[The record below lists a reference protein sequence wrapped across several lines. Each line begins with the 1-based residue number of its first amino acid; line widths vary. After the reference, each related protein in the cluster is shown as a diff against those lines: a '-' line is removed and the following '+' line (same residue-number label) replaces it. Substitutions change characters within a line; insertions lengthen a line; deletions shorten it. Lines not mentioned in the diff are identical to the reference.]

1 MNVRRV
7 FSTIDAHG
15 GGQPLRIITSGVPSL
30 RGSTYRARRES
41 LRRDHDSIR
50 TTLLH
55 EPRGHA
61 DMYGAV
67 LLTPSVDEADFGV
80 VFMTNEGYSTMCGH
94 GIIAL
99 TTALIDTGTVAVQE
113 GDTRITFETPAGLIS
128 ARASVSDGRVRDVR
142 FRNVPAFRLAH
153 KLPVEVAGTAL
164 EIDVAYGG
172 AWYAQ
177 VEASRLG
184 IQLDRMP
191 TREVG
196 ALGMAVKAA
205 VSNALDVVHPVNPDL
220 SGLYGTTFYERRDGD
235 PLSLRTT
242 TIYARGAV
250 DRSPCGTGT
259 SALVAS
265 LASDG
270 EFQVGDTLVNEG
282 PAGTVFTGRLVVGTQ
297 VGDLPGAVTEIAGR
311 GAVTGLHQF
320 VVEADDQVG
329 SGFLLR

>member
-1 MNVRRV
+1 MQVRRV

-15 GGQPLRIITSGVPSL
+15 GGQPLRIITSGVPHL
-30 RGSTYRARRES
+30 QGGTYRARREY
-41 LRRDHDSIR
+41 LRQHHDSVR
-50 TTLLH
+50 TLLLH

-67 LLTPSVDEADFGV
+67 LLTPTIEGADFGV

-99 TTALIDTGTVAVQE
+99 TTALIDTGAVAVQE
-113 GDTRITFETPAGLIS
+113 GDTRITFETPAGLIN

-142 FRNVPAFRLAH
+142 FRNVPAFRLAAA
-153 KLPVEVAGTAL
+153 LPVNVNG
-164 EIDVAYGG
+164 IDIPVDVSYGG

-177 VEASRLG
+177 VDAARLEVN
-184 IQLDRMP
+184 LAKTP
-191 TREVG
+191 VREIA

-205 VSNALDVVHPVNPDL
+205 VSNAIDVVHPDDPDI
-220 SGLYGTTFYERRDGD
+220 SGLYGTTFFEPRGGDG
-235 PLSLRTT
+235 LTLRTA

-265 LASDG
+265 LAADG
-270 EFQVGDTLVNEG
+270 RIGVGDTLVNEG
-282 PAGTVFTGRLVVGTQ
+282 PCGTVFTGRVVVSTN
-297 VGDLPGAVTEIAGR
+297 VGQHPAVVTEIAGR

-320 VVEADDQVG
+320 LIDPDDQVG
-329 SGFLLR
+329 NGFLLR

>member
-1 MNVRRV
+1 MNLRRV

-15 GGQPLRIITSGVPSL
+15 GGQPLRIVTSGVPVL
-30 RGSTYRARRES
+30 RGTTYRARRES

-67 LLTPSVDEADFGV
+67 LVTPTTEDADFGV

-99 TTALIDTGTVAVQE
+99 TTALIDTGTVAVSE
-113 GDTRITFETPAGLIS
+113 GDTRITFETPAGLIN
-128 ARASVSDGRVRDVR
+128 ARASVADGRVRDVR
-142 FRNVPAFRLAH
+142 FRNVPAFRLVKA
-153 KLPVEVAGTAL
+153 LPIEVGGVRVDV
-164 EIDVAYGG
+164 DVAFGG

-177 VEASRLG
+177 LPAARLG
-184 IQLDRMP
+184 IELGRTSQ
-191 TREVG
+191 REIA

-205 VSNALDVVHPVNPDL
+205 VSNQLDIVHPVDSDL
-220 SGLYGTTFYERRDGD
+220 SGLYGTTFLEHVDQD
-235 PLSLRTT
+235 PTSLRTT
-242 TIYARGAV
+242 TVYARGAV

-265 LASDG
+265 LAADG
-270 EFQVGDTLVNEG
+270 DIEVGDTLVNEG
-282 PAGTVFTGRLVVGTQ
+282 PTGTIFTGRIVVGTA
-297 VGDLPGAVTEIAGR
+297 VGNHDAVITEIAGR

-320 VVEADDQVG
+320 VVEADDQVAD
-329 SGFLLR
+329 GFLLR

>member
-1 MNVRRV
+1 MNARRV

-15 GGQPLRIITSGVPSL
+15 GGQPLRVITSGVPRL
-30 RGSTYRARRES
+30 NGATYRARRES

-67 LLTPSVDEADFGV
+67 LLQPTDDAADYGV

-99 TTALIDTGTVAVQE
+99 TTALIDTGTVAVTE
-113 GDTRITFETPAGLIS
+113 GDTRITYETPAGLIQ
-128 ARASVSDGRVRDVR
+128 ARASVADGRVRQVR
-142 FRNVPAFRLAH
+142 FRNVPAFRLA
-153 KLPVEVAGTAL
+153 KALPIELDGVSLEV
-164 EIDVAYGG
+164 DVAFGG

-177 VEASRLG
+177 LPAARVGIDLGRTPSRE
-184 IQLDRMP
+184 I
-191 TREVG
+191 G

-205 VSNALDVVHPVNPDL
+205 VSNALDVVHPVDSDL
-220 SGLYGTTFYERRDGD
+220 SGLYGTTFLEQSASDS
-235 PLSLRTT
+235 LALRTT
-242 TIYARGAV
+242 TVYANGAI

-265 LASDG
+265 LAADG
-270 EFQVGDTLVNEG
+270 LIGVGDTLVNEG
-282 PAGTVFTGRLVVGTQ
+282 PAGTVFTGRMVVGTTLGELDA
-297 VGDLPGAVTEIAGR
+297 VVTEVAGR

-320 VVEADDQVG
+320 IVESDDQVG
-329 SGFLLR
+329 DGFLLR